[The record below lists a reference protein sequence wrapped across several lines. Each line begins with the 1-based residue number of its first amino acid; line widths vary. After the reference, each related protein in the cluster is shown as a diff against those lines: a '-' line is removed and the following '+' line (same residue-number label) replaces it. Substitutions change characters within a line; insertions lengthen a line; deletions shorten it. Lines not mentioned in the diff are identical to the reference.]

1 MLKVSPFV
9 YVYLS
14 GFGDLEVAGTA
25 FSTQDRGVRTRPKV
39 VRLLGWKKIPQH
51 AFLRRGPM
59 S

>member
-39 VRLLGWKKIPQH
+39 VRLLG
-51 AFLRRGPM
+51 
-59 S
+59 